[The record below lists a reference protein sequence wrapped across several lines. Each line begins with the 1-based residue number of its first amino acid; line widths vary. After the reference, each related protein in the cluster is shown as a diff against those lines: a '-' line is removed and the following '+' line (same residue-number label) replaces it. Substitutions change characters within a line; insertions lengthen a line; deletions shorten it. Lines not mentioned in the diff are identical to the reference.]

1 MSGPFKIRA
10 ELQVNGGDRTL
21 VLMAMHNEK
30 PEHLALKLA
39 AYLSFWEEEMTVDAG
54 ASHPALAG
62 GEYLPD
68 LLAVDAAGQVS
79 IWVECG
85 NTTLN
90 KLAKVQRRWPDA
102 RLAVFKEDL
111 PRAQRLR
118 ADLEGALPRPE
129 RVEIFCWPGRSFA
142 EWMRGLSEKT
152 HVCGEAGGGLFNLV
166 VNEKVYTTDL
176 VKA

>member
-1 MSGPFKIRA
+1 MPPYKIRA
-10 ELQVNGGDRTL
+10 DLKVNGGDRML
-21 VLMAMHNEK
+21 CLMATDNEK
-30 PEHLALKLA
+30 PEHLGLKLA

-54 ASHPALAG
+54 AKHPALAG

-68 LLAVDAAGQVS
+68 LLGVDATGQVA

-102 RLAVFKEDL
+102 RLVVFKEDL
-111 PRAQRLR
+111 PRARRLR
-118 ADLEGALPRPE
+118 MDLDGELPRPE
-129 RVEIFCWPGRSFA
+129 RVEIYCWPERTFA
-142 EWMRGLSEKT
+142 EWMRCLSEKT

-166 VNEKVYTTDL
+166 VNERVYATDL